1 MDDTRQKLSEL
12 TYLELM
18 AALYAEDAIDARFYP
33 RSELEDTAELL
44 ITHGADFSFDHF
56 ALWSRVTNSVELPR
70 LSGAAVFNPIP
81 PRTIVGT
88 IVGFYSTNLEAKIRV
103 ENPGEIKSG
112 EYVYIKTKD
121 LIKYREEKSDEE
133 DNTGM
138 DKGRSGDQN
147 YSLAPWVGCS

>member
-1 MDDTRQKLSEL
+1 MDDIRQKLSEL

-44 ITHGADFSFDHF
+44 INHGADFSFDHF
-56 ALWSRVTNSVELPR
+56 ALWSRVTNGVELPKI
-70 LSGAAVFNPIP
+70 SGSAIFQPIP
-81 PRTIVGT
+81 PLAVVGT
-88 IVGFYSTNLEAKIRV
+88 IVGFYPTTLEAKIRV
-103 ENPGEIKSG
+103 ENPSTTKSG

-121 LIKYREEKSDEE
+121 LIKYREEKTNEE